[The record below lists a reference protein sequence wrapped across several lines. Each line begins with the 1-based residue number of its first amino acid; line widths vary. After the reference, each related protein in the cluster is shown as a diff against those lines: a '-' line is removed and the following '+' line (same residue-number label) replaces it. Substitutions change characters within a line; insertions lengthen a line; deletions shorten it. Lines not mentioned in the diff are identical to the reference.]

1 MGHMH
6 LNQRTRGGVCG
17 AMEQSVSPPSPTS
30 CYFPLRMPDGSNGGA
45 FYDPIAGILYVN
57 GRPLFAD
64 GSQSLLTADDEQAV
78 LAALCASAMKRARWG
93 NINLPD
99 MPCPTTGEHALFVGR
114 RAAQLAR
121 ALGLAESDVAD
132 AFQEGSAHDL
142 HEELPG
148 VGDVLAPVLRHLYKH
163 DPTVALIH
171 ENARVIIRALCH
183 LPRLI
188 DLPPFIERI
197 VKAADRDAAALERA
211 IYFEGAERLP
221 VWLHP
226 RSREVV
232 RASWCDLGYSP
243 SAGQS
248 IGDFRRIELERVYSP
263 NQRDKAGWTLRR
275 AVQPCGTGYAW
286 ALAGL
291 DKLKAGTVPEVED
304 VPRDTLAHMGWTP
317 LSQLRHE
324 VFDEPLPPLPP
335 AEPRSEGSEET
346 SVF

>member
-6 LNQRTRGGVCG
+6 LNHHTRGGVCG
-17 AMEQSVSPPSPTS
+17 AMDHNVSPPSPTS
-30 CYFPLRMPDGSNGGA
+30 CYFPLRMPDGSDGGA

-64 GSQSLLTADDEQAV
+64 GSQAQLTPDDEQAV

-93 NINLPD
+93 GVNLPD

-121 ALGLAESDVAD
+121 ALDLPESEVALC
-132 AFQEGSAHDL
+132 FQEGSAHDL

-171 ENARVIIRALCH
+171 ENARAIVRALCR

-188 DLPPFIERI
+188 DLSIERI

-211 IYFEGAERLP
+211 IYFEGPRSLP

-226 RSREVV
+226 RSRDVV
-232 RASWCDLGYSP
+232 RESGYDMPLPSTGSASD
-243 SAGQS
+243 Q
-248 IGDFRRIELERVYSP
+248 RRVALEKVYTA
-263 NQRDKAGWTLRR
+263 NLRDKHGHTLRR
-275 AVQPCGTGYAW
+275 AVQPCGSSYAW

-291 DKLKAGTVPEVED
+291 DKLMVGMVPEVED
-304 VPRDTLAHMGWTP
+304 IPRDTLRHLGWTE

-324 VFDEPLPPLPP
+324 VFGEPLPPLPP
-335 AEPRSEGSEET
+335 AEPESKGSDEDDA
-346 SVF
+346 F